1 MFLLGFKSKRNL
13 ERDGIKV
20 GIQEK
25 NIAVAVQTVITI
37 KTTIAIKTVSI
48 PNPKVVNFLF
58 SQDVN
63 KCIHFPDSDTVL

>member
-1 MFLLGFKSKRNL
+1 M
-13 ERDGIKV
+13 

-63 KCIHFPDSDTVL
+63 KYIHFPDSDTVL

>member
-1 MFLLGFKSKRNL
+1 MAN
-13 ERDGIKV
+13 V

-37 KTTIAIKTVSI
+37 KTTITIKKTVSI

-63 KCIHFPDSDTVL
+63 KCIQFPDSDTVL